1 MKVASGYGVARGEAD
16 VKTKGRV
23 NKTRGRLIRQGDVA
37 FVWPLV
43 IAKLLPPHFIADTGT
58 VLLSRPCQRDGSLGT
73 PATPPH
79 LKCTIDLMEEL
90 HCEMSSVYRLR
101 ARTIEKLLHLRYGA
115 GAGD

>member
-1 MKVASGYGVARGEAD
+1 MPRGDCRFLEQNDTRLKEYVEIGVDAEACVFLPDPGDGGYAGSW
-16 VKTKGRV
+16 
-23 NKTRGRLIRQGDVA
+23 TR
-37 FVWPLV
+37 
-43 IAKLLPPHFIADTGT
+43 ADTGT

-101 ARTIEKLLHLRYGA
+101 ARTIEKLPEKKLIAIEG
-115 GAGD
+115 